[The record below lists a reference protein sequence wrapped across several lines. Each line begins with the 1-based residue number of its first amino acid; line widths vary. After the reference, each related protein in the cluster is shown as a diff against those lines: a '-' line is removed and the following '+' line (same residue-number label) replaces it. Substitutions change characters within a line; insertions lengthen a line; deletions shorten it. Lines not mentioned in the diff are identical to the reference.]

1 MFNRLTNVGTKFG
14 WRFAPEEGRSGR
26 KRTEESRG
34 GEGLTTPIDARIV
47 TEPATSIVL

>member
-1 MFNRLTNVGTKFG
+1 MFNRLTNVGKK
-14 WRFAPEEGRSGR
+14 EEGRNGR

-47 TEPATSIVL
+47 TEPATFILL